1 LSTSATQQNH
11 NECESSS
18 NAVGNVLS
26 ASLLAGCGKN
36 NQTQSAK
43 APSPALS
50 SERTALEQSIA
61 AWTSGDKAGAVSQF
75 LQIDWTKGKP
85 FSSGSIL
92 HYSEAEF
99 AALPPETRAKLS
111 DQMADITALKELAR
125 QVSQQGQQAAAKGDK
140 AEGAKYFN
148 ALNQCGERLEQP
160 DCLLLL
166 QQVGKAFK
174 KLAAKEGGAGK

>member
-1 LSTSATQQNH
+1 MNASQLTSLSTML
-11 NECESSS
+11 
-18 NAVGNVLS
+18 LS
-26 ASLLAGCGKN
+26 AALLTGCSKD

-43 APSPALS
+43 APPQASS

-61 AWTSGDKAGAVSQF
+61 VWTSGDKAGGVSQF

-99 AALPPETRAKLS
+99 AAVPVETRAKLG
-111 DQMADITALKELAR
+111 DQMADITALKELGK
-125 QVSQQGQQAAAKGDK
+125 QVSQQGREATAKGDK

-148 ALNQCGERLEQP
+148 AINQCGERLDQP
-160 DCLLLL
+160 DCLVLL

-174 KLAAKEGGAGK
+174 KLAAKELAASSGK

>member
-1 LSTSATQQNH
+1 ML
-11 NECESSS
+11 
-18 NAVGNVLS
+18 LS

-36 NQTQSAK
+36 QTQSAK
-43 APSPALS
+43 APPQAS
-50 SERTALEQSIA
+50 SGERTALEQSIS

-92 HYSEAEF
+92 HYTEAEF
-99 AALPPETRAKLS
+99 AALPSDTRTKLAG
-111 DQMADITALKELAR
+111 QMTADIASLKELAR
-125 QVSQQGQQAAAKGDK
+125 QVSQQGREAAAKGDN

-148 ALNQCGERLEQP
+148 AINQCGERLEQP

-174 KLAAKEGGAGK
+174 KLAAKEVATGAGK